1 MSRFYAG
8 VRALA
13 RFWVWFFFKALDAR
27 HPERVP
33 ATGPVLL
40 CINHPNNLID
50 SLAVGVVVRRQ
61 LHYLATASLF
71 RSPLVARFLRAAG
84 AIAVY
89 RRQDRE
95 SPDGRGDP
103 NGAASGNAEAFAAV
117 AQAFR
122 EGRVVAIYPEG
133 TTHAEA
139 RVQRLKTGAARLA
152 LAFDAERPDE
162 LAVIPVGLTFE
173 ARKSFRARVLVSFG
187 ERLPIAAWRAA
198 YRDDPATAVL
208 SLTEHLQTAMENEVV
223 NVARIDDARLVR
235 AVEELYR
242 DELARQV
249 TESRGIAP
257 RDVDPLRLSRSI
269 VAAIDF
275 FKARE
280 PARVEVL
287 WQRIQAYRAL
297 LAQYRLRDETVKGRL
312 ARVPARKRLVYS
324 WDAIAGF
331 PFFAYGALVNLLPHL
346 LPRWLARRT
355 ARKETD
361 YATTRL
367 LASIVAYPLFWGLET
382 WLVAWL
388 AGSRLAVLFA
398 VSLPLSGLLAYRY
411 LVGAGRLRARLRFAL
426 FAAAHEAD
434 ARRLVAEREAIVA
447 ELGRAKTDYLTA
459 TRGSSF

>member
-1 MSRFYAG
+1 MTPLYVSL
-8 VRALA
+8 RAAA

-50 SLAVGVVVRRQ
+50 SLAVGVLVRRQ
-61 LHYLATASLF
+61 LHFLATASLF
-71 RSPLVARFLRAAG
+71 RPPLVGRMLRAAG

-89 RRQDRE
+89 RRQDVAGPE
-95 SPDGRGDP
+95 GLPEDAP
-103 NGAASGNAEAFAAV
+103 ASRNVDAFAAV

-122 EGRVVAIYPEG
+122 AGRVVAIYPEG

-152 LAFDAERPDE
+152 LAFDAERPGE

-187 ERLPIAAWRAA
+187 HRVPIPAWRQA
-198 YRDDPATAVL
+198 YREDPVKAVL
-208 SLTEHLQTAMENEVV
+208 ALTEHLQTAMENEVV
-223 NVARIDDARLVR
+223 SVARLDEARLLR
-235 AVEELYR
+235 ALEAIYR

-249 TESRGIAP
+249 TESRGIAL
-257 RDVDPLRLSRSI
+257 REVDPVRLSRSI
-269 VAAIDF
+269 VAAIGF
-275 FKARE
+275 YRARQPE
-280 PARVEVL
+280 RVAVL
-287 WQRIQAYRAL
+287 WQRIEAYQAL
-297 LAQYRLRDETVKGRL
+297 LARYRLGDDSVRGRL
-312 ARVPARKRLVYS
+312 ARVPARRRLDAS
-324 WDAIAGF
+324 WRAVAGF
-331 PFFAYGALVNLLPHL
+331 PVFVYGALVNILPYL

-367 LASIVAYPLFWGLET
+367 LASVVAYPLFWGLET
-382 WLVAWL
+382 WLVGRL
-388 AGSRLAVLFA
+388 AGGRVAAAFGL
-398 VSLPLSGLLAYRY
+398 SLPLSGLIAYRY
-411 LVGAGRLRARLRFAL
+411 LVGAGRLRGRLRFAL
-426 FAAAHEAD
+426 FAASHAAD
-434 ARRLVAEREAIVA
+434 ARRVVAEREAIVA
-447 ELGRAKTDYLTA
+447 ELERAKSDYLTA